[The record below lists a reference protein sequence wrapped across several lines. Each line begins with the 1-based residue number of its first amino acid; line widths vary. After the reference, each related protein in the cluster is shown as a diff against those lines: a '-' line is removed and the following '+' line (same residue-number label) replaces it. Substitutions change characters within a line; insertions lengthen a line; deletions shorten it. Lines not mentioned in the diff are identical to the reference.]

1 MLYVCE
7 KSGDKYGVKDT
18 DDNVVEY
25 VTRKQ
30 LLGIIKKCK
39 LKING
44 VDKDGNITIFSPSSF
59 ESVIDRFFE
68 LMKRSG
74 GGSMTERDD
83 EEGTAAIRDWGDWVV
98 PDYAY
103 EDEDE
108 FDEDEIDDYDYEELD
123 PSWYKKLKEIANKL
137 ATKYPDLE
145 VRIDTGEKNWIYLS
159 LGRR

>member
-74 GGSMTERDD
+74 GCSMTERDD

-98 PDYAY
+98 PDYDDD
-103 EDEDE
+103 DEDY
-108 FDEDEIDDYDYEELD
+108 DEIDYDFEELD
-123 PSWYKKLKEIANKL
+123 SSWYKKLKEIVNKL

-145 VRIDTGEKNWIYLS
+145 VRVDVGEKNWIYLS
-159 LGRR
+159 LRRR